1 MKTPQQWLNYY
12 WVPAQL
18 TGLEQTNYL
27 SMIEEIQKDAYN
39 QAIDDAALNIKAEIR
54 TEWSGNT
61 GSEYCDDYVFID
73 KESIL
78 KLKKQ

>member
-1 MKTPQQWLNYY
+1 MKEAKDFLPLISLDPRQAVVLF
-12 WVPAQL
+12 
-18 TGLEQTNYL
+18 E
-27 SMIEEIQKDAYN
+27 IIQKDAYN

-61 GSEYCDDYVFID
+61 GSEYCDYYVFID